1 MDIIQKM
8 VQLLNEATS
17 QSPAN
22 DLDWLMSYR
31 YVTDRF
37 AMVRGYHVGKSEG
50 DPVSLAQQ
58 TW

>member
-1 MDIIQKM
+1 M
-8 VQLLNEATS
+8 VQLLNEAMS

-22 DLDWLMSYR
+22 DLDWLMSYW

-37 AMVRGYHVGKSEG
+37 AMVRGYHVGKFEG

-58 TW
+58 T